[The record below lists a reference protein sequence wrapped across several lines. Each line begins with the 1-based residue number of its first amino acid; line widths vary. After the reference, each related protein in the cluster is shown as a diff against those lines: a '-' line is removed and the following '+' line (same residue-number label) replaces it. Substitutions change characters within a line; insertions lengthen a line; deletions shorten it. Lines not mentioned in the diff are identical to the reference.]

1 MTYEIEVLEAVPD
14 LVAKDG
20 IESYEIEYTIGS
32 GGEIITPICVFEP
45 SKEEYNVIYGLL
57 DTSQVL

>member
-32 GGEIITPICVFEP
+32 VEQIIIP
-45 SKEEYNVIYGLL
+45 
-57 DTSQVL
+57 